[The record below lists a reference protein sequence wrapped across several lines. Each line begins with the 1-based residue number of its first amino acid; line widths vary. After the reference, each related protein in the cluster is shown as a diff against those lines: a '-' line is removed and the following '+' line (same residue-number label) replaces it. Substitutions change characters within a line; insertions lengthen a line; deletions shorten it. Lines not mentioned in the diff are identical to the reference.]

1 MIENL
6 SETEF
11 ALSIK
16 KDSFVSNEIV
26 NISKYMIKKIQIVK
40 VYNSEIQNP
49 PFPRGEIIIK
59 ALASLRGSAS
69 GCDFAES
76 LKEVI

>member
-1 MIENL
+1 MENL

-26 NISKYMIKKIQIVK
+26 DISKYMIKKIQIIK
-40 VYNSEIQNP
+40 IYNSEIKNH

-59 ALASLRGSAS
+59 ALASLRGSSS

-76 LKEVI
+76 LKEII